1 MSLANNH
8 APSSHALSSL
18 ETSYSSISDS
28 VNQSIN
34 PNVRFGKKE
43 SLSELSFPSFTD
55 SIYKGIDNIKIIQII
70 INSIYKGINNNQ
82 IIQIII
88 YSIYKGINN
97 NQFKRYK

>member
-43 SLSELSFPSFTD
+43 SLSELSYPSLTD
-55 SIYKGIDNIKIIQII
+55 SMYKGINNIKIIQII
-70 INSIYKGINNNQ
+70 INSKGINEIK
-82 IIQIII
+82 IIQIIT
-88 YSIYKGINN
+88 YSIYKGMNN